1 MNGNFSFPKTNAL
14 FSRIALDQLHEQNN
28 KAIKGISGA
37 TSVINRKDESTLN
50 RRALRRPELVE
61 IISQFENEYQQND
74 QSKPSTKDHHK
85 CSKAFQTDFY
95 NDVQGLRR
103 SFVNNPFQLENLTV
117 INDTSQLF
125 DDNMFHN
132 LAKLESIGF
141 MQLKTFINDR
151 LISCKTSINSKIA
164 LNHFILKND
173 EKSKKTLGQT
183 TDKRLATQFLTK
195 LRDAVKHR
203 REKAEMLF
211 SSEIFGISQC
221 FSINGHNLY
230 HGTKS
235 NILQRFKPKYTTKI

>member
-1 MNGNFSFPKTNAL
+1 M
-14 FSRIALDQLHEQNN
+14 
-28 KAIKGISGA
+28 
-37 TSVINRKDESTLN
+37 N

-61 IISQFENEYQQND
+61 IISQFENECQQND
-74 QSKPSTKDHHK
+74 QSKPSTKDHHE

-103 SFVNNPFQLENLTV
+103 SFVNNPFQLENLTA

-164 LNHFILKND
+164 LNHFILLNN
-173 EKSKKTLGQT
+173 EKSKKLYEHTA
-183 TDKRLATQFLTK
+183 DKCLTTQFLIK

-221 FSINGHNLY
+221 FSINVHKLY